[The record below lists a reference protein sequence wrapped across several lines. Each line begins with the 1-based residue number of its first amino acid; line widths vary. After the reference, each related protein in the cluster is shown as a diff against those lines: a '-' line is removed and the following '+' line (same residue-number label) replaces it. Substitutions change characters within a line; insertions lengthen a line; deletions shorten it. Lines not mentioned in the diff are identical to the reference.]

1 MSQINNRELWSKKAR
16 REVSDIIEKIKELP
30 FIKGMMD
37 GTLPLESFGKY
48 IGQDIFY
55 CEEYSKS
62 LKILS
67 QRLKDYSE
75 EYEKTFDSFSKK
87 CLPLIEVLKE
97 EYVKKYNLKEEK
109 EQSEICKKY
118 INFERENVEKKSI
131 EEGLSSLLACYWI
144 YDEIGI
150 YMFKNQIKGENIY
163 KIWMNDYSDGPSKS
177 LSKYLDICNEF
188 AEKNIDVANKMIE
201 TYRKAVQFEFEFWE
215 DACKKGN

>member
-75 EYEKTFDSFSKK
+75 EYEKTFDDFSKK
-87 CLPLIEVLKE
+87 CLPLIEILKE

-177 LSKYLDICNEF
+177 LNKYLEICNEF
-188 AEKNIDVANKMIE
+188 AKRSIDDGNKMIK
-201 TYRKAVQFEFEFWE
+201 TYRNAVQFEYEFWE
-215 DACKKGN
+215 DACKKGM